1 MQKALLLVA
10 FISVSFFAVAQTGS
24 ISGTI
29 TDAKTKEAIIG
40 ASILVAGTSIGT
52 STDLDGKFTLKSVP
66 VGTQTIIV
74 TFVTYQTQSLAGN
87 AVVAGQTTEVN
98 VELSE
103 ESTQLDEVVITGKAD
118 KTDEMVLLR
127 DRKNSIEQ
135 VQNIGAQE
143 LSRKGLSTAEGAV
156 TQVTGVSKQEG
167 VKNVFVRGLGDRYNS
182 TSLNGL
188 PLPSEDP
195 QFKNITLDLFSS
207 DIISSIDVNKTFN
220 AKTSGDVAGANIDI
234 KTKEL
239 YDDQQF
245 KISTFFGVNTQTL
258 GKDFVRADGTNYL
271 GTASPEI
278 PIKDLNT
285 YAFDKSYQPVAVNA
299 PLVNS
304 GFSLSG
310 GKNFT
315 LGNNQLRTF
324 FVGSWSS
331 EYQKLTGEARQIYPL
346 GGVRQ
351 DLTYDRS
358 EYNASQLAMGNLT
371 YEFGK
376 NEVSY
381 NLIYVHDNAQS
392 VTDYTGFSVN
402 GNDDFQDPNAH
413 KTFIRR
419 QQQNNN
425 KLIVNQLLT
434 KIQLTERINLDL
446 GASFNTTQGDEP
458 DRRSNFYLFNGE
470 DYVINTS
477 SPAYNHRF
485 FSTLKEQDIA
495 ARALVSYSLK
505 NEKESN
511 SKITLGY
518 NVRSTHRN
526 FEATQFNFDF
536 SPNAVVDPNNADAL
550 FNQESIDNG
559 TFEMETA
566 RGTNGDAL
574 KPFTYSGDR
583 TIHAGFVDVVYDLTK
598 SLTVNAGLRV
608 ESFVQGIDWDT
619 NLSNGE
625 NERDE
630 VYYLPSLN
638 VKYNVSEND
647 ILRLAT
653 SQTYTYPQFKEV
665 APFYYEDVNFSSFG
679 NPKIKPSEN
688 FNVDL
693 RYEHYFNNAE
703 FVAVTG
709 FYKNIKYPI
718 SRVQVTSAANEL
730 SYVNSSSGAATIFGG
745 EVEIRKTLITFS
757 RDNTLLDLG
766 LNVSYLYSHQKLED
780 VAWDDLSFDPN
791 NAESALEGAS
801 PWLVNSDITF
811 RSESASGK
819 KMMAT
824 LLFNY
829 STNRIYSFGAPQS
842 NEDIVEQFIPK
853 LDFISSI
860 DLTKHFSVGLK
871 VTNLLNARYQLT
883 KQVLVNGSSKDA
895 QIGDYRKGI
904 TTALSLAYT
913 F

>member
-1 MQKALLLVA
+1 MQKALLLFA
-10 FISVSFFAVAQTGS
+10 FISTSLLASAQTGS
-24 ISGTI
+24 VSGLVS
-29 TDAKTKEAIIG
+29 DAVTKEPIIG
-40 ASILVAGTSIGT
+40 ASILVEGTSIGT
-52 STDLDGKFTLKSVP
+52 STDLEGKFILKNVP
-66 VGTQTIIV
+66 VGSQTIIV
-74 TFVTYQTQSLAGN
+74 TFVTYKTQPVSGI
-87 AVVAGQTTEVN
+87 AVVAGQTTDVN
-98 VELSE
+98 IELSE
-103 ESTQLDEVVITGKAD
+103 ESKQLDEVVVTGKSD

-127 DRKNSIEQ
+127 DRKNSIDQ

-207 DIISSIDVNKTFN
+207 DIISNIDVNKTFN
-220 AKTSGDVAGANIDI
+220 AKMFGDVAGANVDI

-239 YDDQQF
+239 YEDQQF
-245 KISTFFGVNTQTL
+245 KISTSFGVNSQTM
-258 GKDFVRADGTNYL
+258 GNDFARADGTNYL
-271 GTASPEI
+271 GTVSPEI
-278 PIKDLNT
+278 PISDLEQYT
-285 YAFDKSYQPVAVNA
+285 FDNSYQPAKVDA

-304 GFSLSG
+304 GFSISG

-324 FVGSWSS
+324 FVGSMSS
-331 EYQKLTGEARQIYPL
+331 EYQSLTGDARQIYPQ

-351 DLTYDRS
+351 DLHFDRS
-358 EYNASQLAMGNLT
+358 EYNASQLGMGNLA
-371 YEFGK
+371 YDFGK
-376 NEVSY
+376 NKISY
-381 NLIYVHDNAQS
+381 NLIYIHDNNQS
-392 VTDYTGFSVN
+392 VTDYNGFSVN
-402 GNDDFQDPNAH
+402 GNDDYQDPNAH

-425 KLIVNQLLT
+425 VLIVNQLLA
-434 KIQLTERINLDL
+434 KFQLTERIDLDL
-446 GASFNTTQGDEP
+446 GGSFNTTKGDEP
-458 DRRSNFYLFNGE
+458 DRRSNFYIFNGE
-470 DYVINTS
+470 DYTVNTS

-485 FSTLKEQDIA
+485 FSTLKEQEIA

-505 NEKESN
+505 KNSN

-518 NVRSTHRN
+518 NLRSTHRD
-526 FEATQFNFDF
+526 FDATQFNFDF
-536 SPNAVVDPNNADAL
+536 SPVTVVDPNNPDAL
-550 FNQESIDNG
+550 FNQQSIDNG

-566 RGTNGDAL
+566 RGTNGEAL
-574 KPFTYSGDR
+574 IPFTYSGDR
-583 TIHAGFVDVVYDLTK
+583 TIHAGFASIVYDFSK
-598 SLTVNAGLRV
+598 RLTVNAGLRV
-608 ESFVQGIDWDT
+608 ETFVQGIDWDT
-619 NLSNGE
+619 NLSEGE
-625 NERDE
+625 DERNKA
-630 VYYLPSLN
+630 YYLPSLN

-653 SQTYTYPQFKEV
+653 SQTYTYAQFKEI

-730 SYVNSSSGAATIFGG
+730 SYVNSSSESATIFGG
-745 EVEIRKTLITFS
+745 EIEVRKTLVTFS

-780 VAWDDLSFDPN
+780 VSWDDLSFDPN

-801 PWLVNSDITF
+801 PWLVNSDVTF
-811 RSESASGK
+811 KSESESGK
-819 KMMAT
+819 QVMAT

-842 NEDIVEQFIPK
+842 NEDIVERFIPK
-853 LDFISSI
+853 LDFISSF
-860 DLTKHFSVGLK
+860 DLTTHFNLGLK
-871 VTNLLNARYQLT
+871 VTNLLNAKYQLT
-883 KQVLVNGSSKDA
+883 KQVQPLGGSVQDA
-895 QIGDYRKGI
+895 QISNYQKGI
-904 TTALSLAYT
+904 TTSISLAYK

>member
-1 MQKALLLVA
+1 MQKALLLFA
-10 FISVSFFAVAQTGS
+10 FISTSLLAAAQTGS
-24 ISGTI
+24 VSGLV
-29 TDAKTKEAIIG
+29 TDAVTKEPIIG
-40 ASILVAGTSIGT
+40 ASVLVEGTSIGT
-52 STDLDGKFTLKSVP
+52 STDLDGKFTLKNVP
-66 VGTQTIIV
+66 VGSQTIIV
-74 TFVTYQTQSLAGN
+74 SFVTYATKPVAGI
-87 AVVAGQTTEVN
+87 AVVAGQTTEVT
-98 VELSE
+98 VELAE
-103 ESTQLDEVVITGKAD
+103 ESKTLEEVVVTGQTD

-127 DRKNSIEQ
+127 ERKNSIDQ

-195 QFKNITLDLFSS
+195 QFKNISLDLFSS

-220 AKTSGDVAGANIDI
+220 PKMFGDVAGANIDI

-239 YDDQQF
+239 YEDQQF
-245 KISTFFGVNTQTL
+245 KISTSFGVNSQTL

-271 GTASPEI
+271 GTASAAI
-278 PIKDLNT
+278 PISDLSRYT
-285 YAFDKSYQPVAVNA
+285 FDNSYQPVSVNA

-304 GFSLSG
+304 GFALSG

-315 LGNNQLRTF
+315 LGSNRLKTF
-324 FVGSWSS
+324 FVGSMSS
-331 EYQKLTGEARQIYPL
+331 EYLKLTGDASQIYPE
-346 GGVRQ
+346 GGLRQ
-351 DLTYDRS
+351 DFDFDRS
-358 EYNASQLAMGNLT
+358 EYNASQLAMANLV
-371 YEFGK
+371 YDFGK
-376 NEVSY
+376 NKISY
-381 NLIYVHDNAQS
+381 NVIYVHDNAQS

-402 GNDDFQDPNAH
+402 GNDDIQDPNAH
-413 KTFIRR
+413 KTFVRR

-425 KLIVNQLLT
+425 TMIVNQLLS
-434 KIQLTERINLDL
+434 KIQLTERMDLDL
-446 GASFNTTQGDEP
+446 GGSFNMTTGDEP
-458 DRRSNFYLFNGE
+458 DRRSNFYIFNGE

-485 FSTLKEQDIA
+485 FSSLKEHDMA
-495 ARALVSYSLK
+495 ARALLTYSLK
-505 NEKESN
+505 KESN
-511 SKITLGY
+511 NKITIGY
-518 NVRSTHRN
+518 NLRSTQRD

-536 SPNAVVDPNNADAL
+536 GPNAVVDPNNPDAL

-566 RGTNGDAL
+566 RGTNSQAL

-583 TIHAGFVDVVYDLTK
+583 TIHAGFISVVYDVTK
-598 SLTVNAGLRV
+598 ALTVNAGLRA
-608 ESFVQGIDWDT
+608 ETFRQGIDWDT
-619 NLSNGE
+619 NLSTGE
-625 NERDE
+625 DERDK

-647 ILRLAT
+647 IVRFAT
-653 SQTYTYPQFKEV
+653 SQTYTYPQFKEL
-665 APFYYEDVNFSSFG
+665 APFYYEDVNISSFG

-745 EVEIRKTLITFS
+745 EVEVRKTLVTFS

-766 LNVSYLYSHQKLED
+766 FNVSYLYSHQKLED
-780 VAWDDLSFDPN
+780 VSWDDLSFDPN
-791 NAESALEGAS
+791 NKESALEGAS

-811 RSESASGK
+811 KSESENGRNIL
-819 KMMAT
+819 AT

-829 STNRIYSFGAPQS
+829 STNRIYSFGAPQG
-842 NEDIVEQFIPK
+842 NEDIVERFIPR

-860 DLTKHFSVGLK
+860 DLTDHFNIGLK
-871 VTNLLNARYQLT
+871 VNNLLNAKYQLT
-883 KQVLVNGSSKDA
+883 KQFDPLNGPA
-895 QIGDYRKGI
+895 QDGRISNFQKGI
-904 TTALSLAYT
+904 TTTLSLAYT

>member
-1 MQKALLLVA
+1 MQKALLLFA
-10 FISVSFFAVAQTGS
+10 FISTSLLATAQTGS
-24 ISGTI
+24 ISGTV

-40 ASILVAGTSIGT
+40 ASVLVEGTQIGT
-52 STDLDGKFTLKSVP
+52 STDLDGKFTVKNVP
-66 VGTQTIIV
+66 VGTQTVIV
-74 TFVTYQTQSLAGN
+74 TFVTYKTQPVAGI
-87 AVVAGQTTEVN
+87 AVIAGQTTDVN

-103 ESTQLDEVVITGKAD
+103 ESMQLDEVVITGQAD

-195 QFKNITLDLFSS
+195 QFKNITLDLFSA

-220 AKTSGDVAGANIDI
+220 AKTFGDVAGANIDI

-239 YDDQQF
+239 YEDQQF
-245 KISTFFGVNTQTL
+245 KVSTSFGVNAQTL
-258 GKDFVRADGTNYL
+258 GKDFMRADGTNYL
-271 GTASPEI
+271 GTASSDI
-278 PIKDLNT
+278 PVTDLNT
-285 YAFDKSYQPVAVNA
+285 YSFENSYQPVAVTA

-304 GFSLSG
+304 SFGLSG

-315 LGNNQLRTF
+315 LGSNQLKTF
-324 FVGSWSS
+324 FVGSMSS
-331 EYQKLTGEARQIYPL
+331 EYLQFTGDARQIYPL

-351 DLTYDRS
+351 DLQFNRS
-358 EYNASQLAMGNLT
+358 EYNASQLAMGNLA
-371 YEFGK
+371 YQFGK
-376 NEVSY
+376 NEISY
-381 NLIYVHDNAQS
+381 NLIYIHDNAQS

-402 GNDDFQDPNAH
+402 GNDDYQDPNAH

-425 KLIVNQLLT
+425 VLIVNQLLT

-446 GASFNTTQGDEP
+446 GGSFNTTRGDEP
-458 DRRSNFYLFNGE
+458 DRRSNFYVFNGE
-470 DYVINTS
+470 DYVVNTS

-485 FSTLKEQDIA
+485 FSTLKEQDLA
-495 ARALVSYSLK
+495 ARALVSYNLK
-505 NEKESN
+505 SEKESN
-511 SKITLGY
+511 SKITIGY
-518 NVRSTHRN
+518 NIRSTHRD

-536 SPNAVVDPNNADAL
+536 SPNAVVDPNNPDAL
-550 FNQESIDNG
+550 FNQESINNG
-559 TFEMETA
+559 TFELETA
-566 RGTNGDAL
+566 RGTNAGAL

-583 TIHAGFVDVVYDLTK
+583 TIHAGFIDAAYEFSK
-598 SLTVNAGLRV
+598 ALTVNAGLRV
-608 ESFVQGIDWDT
+608 ETFVQGIDWDT
-619 NLSNGE
+619 NLSKGE
-625 NERDE
+625 DDRDKA
-630 VYYLPSLN
+630 YYLPSLN

-647 ILRLAT
+647 ILRLA
-653 SQTYTYPQFKEV
+653 SSRTYTYPQFKEV
-665 APFYYEDVNFSSFG
+665 APFFYEDVNFSSFG

-730 SYVNSSSGAATIFGG
+730 SYVNSSSEAATIFGG
-745 EVEIRKTLITFS
+745 EIELRKTLVTFS
-757 RDNTLLDLG
+757 RDNMLLDLG

-780 VAWDDLSFDPN
+780 VSWDDLSFDPN

-801 PWLVNSDITF
+801 PWLVNSDVTF
-811 RSESASGK
+811 RSESSTGK
-819 KMMAT
+819 KMLAT

-853 LDFISSI
+853 LDFISSF
-860 DLTKHFSVGLK
+860 DLTTHFNVGLK

-883 KQVLVNGSSKDA
+883 KQVMVNGSAEDA

-904 TTALSLAYT
+904 TTSISLAYT

>member
-1 MQKALLLVA
+1 MHRET
-10 FISVSFFAVAQTGS
+10 VSDNA
-24 ISGTI
+24 SG
-29 TDAKTKEAIIG
+29 KG
-40 ASILVAGTSIGT
+40 ASIRCFCMETS
-52 STDLDGKFTLKSVP
+52 DRLDGP
-66 VGTQTIIV
+66 
-74 TFVTYQTQSLAGN
+74 
-87 AVVAGQTTEVN
+87 AV
-98 VELSE
+98 
-103 ESTQLDEVVITGKAD
+103 K
-118 KTDEMVLLR
+118 
-127 DRKNSIEQ
+127 
-135 VQNIGAQE
+135 
-143 LSRKGLSTAEGAV
+143 
-156 TQVTGVSKQEG
+156 
-167 VKNVFVRGLGDRYNS
+167 
-182 TSLNGL
+182 
-188 PLPSEDP
+188 P
-195 QFKNITLDLFSS
+195 
-207 DIISSIDVNKTFN
+207 
-220 AKTSGDVAGANIDI
+220 
-234 KTKEL
+234 
-239 YDDQQF
+239 
-245 KISTFFGVNTQTL
+245 
-258 GKDFVRADGTNYL
+258 
-271 GTASPEI
+271 
-278 PIKDLNT
+278 
-285 YAFDKSYQPVAVNA
+285 
-299 PLVNS
+299 PLVGLCLLSDAARLCSDS
-304 GFSLSG
+304 GNFSEGHSSRLSS
-310 GKNFT
+310 F
-315 LGNNQLRTF
+315 RTF
-324 FVGSWSS
+324 FVGSLSS
-331 EYQKLTGEARQIYPL
+331 EYQKLSGSARQIYPL

-376 NEVSY
+376 NEISY
-381 NLIYVHDNAQS
+381 NLIYVHDNVQA
-392 VTDYTGFSVN
+392 VTDHTGFSVN

-413 KTFIRR
+413 RTFIRR

-425 KLIVNQLLT
+425 KLMVNQLLT
-434 KIQLTERINLDL
+434 KIQLSDRVNLDV
-446 GASFNTTQGDEP
+446 GASFNTTRGDEP
-458 DRRSNFYLFNGE
+458 DRRSNFYVFNGE

-485 FSTLKEQDIA
+485 FSSLEEQDIA
-495 ARALVSYSLK
+495 ARAQVSYGLK

-511 SKITLGY
+511 SKIILGY

-536 SPNAVVDPNNADAL
+536 SPNAGVDPNNPDAL
-550 FNQESIDNG
+550 FNQGSINNG

-566 RGTNGDAL
+566 RGTNGGAL
-574 KPFTYSGDR
+574 NPFTYSGDR
-583 TIHAGFVDVVYDLTK
+583 TIHAGFVDVVYDVTK
-598 SLTVNAGLRV
+598 SVTVNAGLRI

-619 NLSNGE
+619 NLSEGE
-625 NERDE
+625 DERNK

-730 SYVNSSSGAATIFGG
+730 SYVNSSSEAATIFGG
-745 EVEIRKTLITFS
+745 EVEVRKTLITFS

-780 VAWDDLSFDPN
+780 VSWDDLSFDPN
-791 NAESALEGAS
+791 NAASALEGAS

-811 RSESASGK
+811 RSESSSGK

-853 LDFISSI
+853 LDFISSV
-860 DLTKHFSVGLK
+860 DLTNHFNIGLK

-883 KQVLVNGSSKDA
+883 KQVLVNGSSEDA

-904 TTALSLAYT
+904 TTSLSLAYT